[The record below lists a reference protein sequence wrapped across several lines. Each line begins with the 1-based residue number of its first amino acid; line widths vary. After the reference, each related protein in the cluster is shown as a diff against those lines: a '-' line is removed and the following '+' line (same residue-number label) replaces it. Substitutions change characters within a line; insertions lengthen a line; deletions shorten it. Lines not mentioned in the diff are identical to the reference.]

1 VRPLRVSA
9 PSLLHSLPMIPL
21 VLAAVLSLPQQ
32 VPQGPALSPAVRDSA
47 VTESRQAIMD
57 VGKGVA
63 DFRTAHDA
71 LRRAVFNSS
80 DAVIVQQMQ
89 AMRRSCQDLT
99 AVARAAPPRLCR
111 HCFGG
116 GAQAAVN
123 AYRAVL
129 PTVAQLG
136 MRCSTRMDR
145 DLRAKEPAATLR
157 RGIWAF
163 TRDEV
168 DGLAPYEARLLGVRR
183 AFNLV
188 SAQERQAPR

>member
-1 VRPLRVSA
+1 MRPLRVSA
-9 PSLLHSLPMIPL
+9 PPLLHSLPMTPL
-21 VLAAVLSLPQQ
+21 VLAAVLFLQQQ
-32 VPQGPALSPAVRDSA
+32 VPQRPAMTQAARDSA

-80 DAVIVQQMQ
+80 DAVVVQQMQ

-99 AVARAAPPRLCR
+99 EVARVAPARLCR
-111 HCFGG
+111 RCFGAN
-116 GAQAAVN
+116 AQRAVD
-123 AYRAVL
+123 AYRAIL
-129 PTVAQLG
+129 PTVAQVG
-136 MRCSTRMDR
+136 TRCSTRMDQ

-163 TRDEV
+163 TRDAV
-168 DGLAPYEARLLGVRR
+168 DGLAPYEARLLGVRQ

-188 SAQERQAPR
+188 PAAPR

>member
-1 VRPLRVSA
+1 MRPLRVPA
-9 PSLLHSLPMIPL
+9 RPLLHSLPMIPI
-21 VLAAVLSLPQQ
+21 VLAAVLLLPQQ
-32 VPQGPALSPAVRDSA
+32 VPQGPALSPAARQAA
-47 VTESRQAIMD
+47 VTDSRQAIMD

-80 DAVIVQQMQ
+80 DGVVVQQMQ

-99 AVARAAPPRLCR
+99 AVARAAPPRLCP
-111 HCFGG
+111 HCFGAR
-116 GAQAAVN
+116 AQLAVN
-123 AYRAVL
+123 RYRAVL
-129 PTVAQLG
+129 PAVAQFG

-163 TRDEV
+163 SHDAV
-168 DGLAPYEARLLGVRR
+168 DGLLPYEARLQDVRR

-188 SAQERQAPR
+188 SAQQRPAPR